1 MEPKK
6 FASILTEKLE
16 KIKQER
22 DVEEKRDTKLI
33 KTLSE
38 VCEKLK

>member
-22 DVEEKRDTKLI
+22 DVEEKRDSKLI

-38 VCEKLK
+38 VREN